1 MARVS
6 NSIKLDT
13 KGLDASV
20 KTVEKA
26 VSRMEGLKKK
36 GKKLKGRGAAAK
48 GRSRPGLG
56 EDVTAKGA
64 AAGLRDA
71 LTSGPALARAGL
83 AAVVGKLVGAGLGL
97 AGRREKG
104 DTVREIVKDMIP
116 SIASSIP
123 ILSQIR
129 QLADESA
136 KRQSEQLKI
145 EIEADA
151 SRKDLEKRLQ
161 DQPSLRREAA
171 RTAAKR
177 DAVSWERR
185 RRIRA
190 AILKGLR

>member
-13 KGLDASV
+13 KNLDASV

-26 VSRMEGLKKK
+26 VSRMEGLKKR

-48 GRSRPGLG
+48 GRARPGLG
-56 EDVTAKGA
+56 EDVTAKGS

-71 LTSGPALARAGL
+71 ITSGPALARAGL
-83 AAVVGKLVGAGLGL
+83 AAVIGKLVTGGLGL

-123 ILSQIR
+123 ILAQIR
-129 QLADESA
+129 QLSDEAA
-136 KRQSEQLKI
+136 KRQSAALKI
-145 EIEADA
+145 ELDAEAD
-151 SRKDLEKRLQ
+151 RLNLEKRLQ